1 MTEKKKPSRRCCIC
15 MQHFEKEELVRVLKT
30 PEGEVILDKSH
41 KKNGR
46 GAYVCKS
53 PECLKK
59 ARKSRRLD
67 HSLKVSVPEEVYERL
82 ERLIHEG

>member
-1 MTEKKKPSRRCCIC
+1 

-67 HSLKVSVPEEVYERL
+67 HSLKVSVPEEVYDRL
-82 ERLIHEG
+82 EKWIHEG

>member
-1 MTEKKKPSRRCCIC
+1 MTEKKKPSRCIC

-67 HSLKVSVPEEVYERL
+67 HSLKVSVPEEVYDRL
-82 ERLIHEG
+82 EKWIHEG